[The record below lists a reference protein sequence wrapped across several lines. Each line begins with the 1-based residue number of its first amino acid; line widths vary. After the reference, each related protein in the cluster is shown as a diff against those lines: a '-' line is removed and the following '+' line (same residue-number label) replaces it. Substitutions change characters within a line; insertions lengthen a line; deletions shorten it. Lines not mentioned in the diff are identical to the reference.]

1 MISEAKTYLN
11 KFIPPHRLISVS
23 LFEDAHEN
31 TGKGINVCIAH
42 SAGANPD
49 DLSLAYPVPEIYT
62 FDVVSIEDEV
72 INLTNLFDDAA
83 KKIDANGG

>member
-72 INLTNLFDDAA
+72 INLTSLFDDAA